1 MAAVPKGAAA
11 FHSKCYGRSH
21 GDLQSHPYRSEKVDV
36 RQRETPPRML
46 RSFLLPFA
54 LVATLTSF
62 GQQDREDRSEAPHF
76 VVRDSVGNPIAGID
90 LPLIDT
96 RAEVRIVGTIANVTV
111 HQTYRNHH
119 ATTLQAEYVFPASTR
134 AAVHG
139 MTMRVGDRLIEA
151 KVKEREAAKQE
162 FVEAQK
168 AGKKASLLEQHRP
181 NVFQMSVANI
191 TSGTSVDVELRYT
204 EHIVPEEGVYEFVYP
219 VVVGERYNG
228 GPKATHETWTTN
240 PHTLTLQNDF
250 PKARPRF
257 SFHASID
264 SPLPL
269 KDVVVP
275 TYPCDIAFTSL
286 NQAEITLRTG
296 TGLHDH
302 NNDLVLRYRLTDEA
316 ISTGLLTGSSGGE
329 NFFLLMAE
337 PPQRV
342 QGGQVVPREYVFI
355 LDVSGSMNGYPI
367 DVAKRMM
374 KRLFRDLRPQDKFNV
389 LLFAGGSQLYA
400 DRSPQATPEELDRAF
415 DFIAKQTGN
424 GGTELLPALQRALKI
439 PRTAD
444 MSRSIVI
451 VTDGFVA
458 VEREAFALI
467 RENVGDANVF
477 AFGIGSNVNRFLIE
491 GLARAGQGQPFVV
504 LGQSEVDAVAEKFAR
519 YVESPVLTGIT
530 VSYEGFDVDAD
541 APEHVADLF
550 AQRPIT
556 LFGKYE
562 GQAKGTIV
570 LRGTTATG
578 TFEKR
583 INVASATPANDADA
597 LRYLWARNTIAALDD
612 DQQAGNDE
620 TLKAR
625 ITDLGLQYNLLT
637 RFTSFIAVEEDEV
650 RDASTMPPGAVP
662 EPHEWAMIALG
673 GLALIWFLYR
683 QRTA

>member
-1 MAAVPKGAAA
+1 
-11 FHSKCYGRSH
+11 
-21 GDLQSHPYRSEKVDV
+21 
-36 RQRETPPRML
+36 ML
-46 RSFLLPFA
+46 RNLLLLVVLGACSSSFA
-54 LVATLTSF
+54 
-62 GQQDREDRSEAPHF
+62 QQESETRSQAPHF
-76 VVRDSVGNPIAGID
+76 IVRDSTGTPIAGID
-90 LPLIDT
+90 LPQIATSAD
-96 RAEVRIVGTIANVTV
+96 VRIVGTIASVTV
-111 HQTYRNHH
+111 HQTYRNDH

-139 MTMRVGDRLIEA
+139 MTMRVGDRVIEA

-162 FVEAQK
+162 FMEAQK

-228 GPKATHETWTTN
+228 GPNATQENWTTN
-240 PHTLTLQNDF
+240 PHTLTLQDDF

-257 SFHASID
+257 TFKASID

-275 TYPCDIAFTSL
+275 TYPCAITFPDL
-286 NQAEITLRTG
+286 NRAEIELRTG
-296 TGLHDH
+296 TGIHDN
-302 NNDLVLRYRLTDEA
+302 NNDLVLHYRLADDA

-342 QGGQVVPREYVFI
+342 QSGQVVPREYVFI

-367 DVAKRMM
+367 EVAKRMM
-374 KRLFRDLRPQDKFNV
+374 KRLFQDLRPQDRFNV

-400 DRSPQATPEELDRAF
+400 DRSPQATPEELQRAF
-415 DFIAKQTGN
+415 VFIAEQTGQ
-424 GGTELLPALQRALKI
+424 GGTELLPALERAMRI
-439 PRTAD
+439 PRTEG

-467 RENVGDANVF
+467 RGTVGDANVF
-477 AFGIGSNVNRFLIE
+477 PFGIGSNVNRYLIE

-504 LGQSEVDAVAEKFAR
+504 VGQGEVDMVAEKFAR
-519 YVESPVLTGIT
+519 YVASPVLTDIH
-530 VSYEGFDVDAD
+530 VSYEGLAVDDD
-541 APEHVADLF
+541 APVRVADLF

-556 LFGKYE
+556 IFGRYDGKAR
-562 GQAKGTIV
+562 GSIV
-570 LRGTTATG
+570 VRGTTTNG
-578 TFEKR
+578 PFERR
-583 INVASATPANDADA
+583 INVGSATPATDGEA
-597 LRYLWARNTIAALDD
+597 LRYLWARNTIASLDD

-620 TLKAR
+620 ALKAR
-625 ITDLGLQYNLLT
+625 IIDLGLQYNLLT
-637 RFTSFIAVEEDEV
+637 RFTSFIAVEEDQE

-662 EPHEWAMIALG
+662 EPHEWAMIVLG
-673 GLALIWFLYR
+673 GLAFLWFLYR
-683 QRTA
+683 QRSV